1 MKRFLTLLI
10 ACVAVSISAMAQG
23 VKFVDATELG
33 IHGYTKKTD
42 KSPYYRYDYT
52 LYEEGLHK
60 SAVSHSKKCP
70 GLYVVFKTNSSKI
83 SATWENV
90 AARMGDNTT
99 GISQQGL
106 DLYIKADGKWKY
118 AAVGRVSTLPQ
129 NNKRTKTL
137 IKNLPE
143 GDKECLLYLPLWC
156 ELVSLQIGVDEGAT
170 IEGLPSPFRHKVVV
184 HGSSITHGAS
194 ASRSGMTYPARM
206 SRNLGI
212 DFINF
217 GFSGQCKMQ
226 PQFLEFLKTCEA
238 DAFVFDAF
246 SNPSEKQ
253 IKERL
258 EGFVKG
264 MVEAHPGKPLIF
276 IQSPID
282 QDSRFNTKK
291 YAARMSLTKTAAEM
305 MKELRKQYKDVY
317 FLAEPDVLGT
327 DATIDNSHPTDLGF
341 DRFIKAYQP
350 KIAKILK
357 KYGIKGN

>member
-1 MKRFLTLLI
+1 MT
-10 ACVAVSISAMAQG
+10 AVASAQA
-23 VKFVDATELG
+23 VRYVDATELG
-33 IHGYTKKTD
+33 IHGYTQKTD

-52 LYEEGLHK
+52 PYEGFDK
-60 SAVSHSKKCP
+60 RVISHSKKSA
-70 GLYVVFKTNSSKI
+70 GLYVVFKTNSSSI

-99 GISQQGL
+99 GVSQHGL
-106 DLYIKADGKWKY
+106 DLYIKADGKWRY
-118 AAVGRVSTLPQ
+118 AAVGRVSTLPK

-143 GDKECLLYLPLWC
+143 GEKECILYLPLWC
-156 ELVSLQIGVDEGAT
+156 ELTSLLVGVDEGAT

-194 ASRSGMTYPARM
+194 ASRPGMTYAAVM

-212 DFINF
+212 DFVNF

-226 PQFLEFLKTCEA
+226 PQFLEFLRGCEA
-238 DAFVFDAF
+238 DAFLFDAF

-253 IKERL
+253 IVERL

-276 IQSPID
+276 LQSPID
-282 QDSRFNTKK
+282 QDSKFDTKK
-291 YAARMSLTKTAAEM
+291 YAARMSLTATAAKIMQRLE
-305 MKELRKQYKDVY
+305 KQYKDVY
-317 FLAEPDVLGT
+317 FLAVPDVLGT
-327 DATIDNSHPTDLGF
+327 DGTVDNSHPTDLGF
-341 DRFIKAYQP
+341 DRFVRAYQP
-350 KIAKILK
+350 KIQKILR
-357 KYGIKGN
+357 KYGIK

>member
-1 MKRFLTLLI
+1 M
-10 ACVAVSISAMAQG
+10 
-23 VKFVDATELG
+23 
-33 IHGYTKKTD
+33 
-42 KSPYYRYDYT
+42 
-52 LYEEGLHK
+52 
-60 SAVSHSKKCP
+60 
-70 GLYVVFKTNSSKI
+70 VFKTNSSQI